1 MTKFDVLNC
10 NHQRVVRV
18 VAGMVN
24 AAGITGKAGT
34 IIAGTGRFVGDGV
47 AATIRWQS
55 GEITEETILANA

>member
-1 MTKFDVLNC
+1 
-10 NHQRVVRV
+10 
-18 VAGMVN
+18 MVN
-24 AAGITGKAGT
+24 AAGTTGKAGT